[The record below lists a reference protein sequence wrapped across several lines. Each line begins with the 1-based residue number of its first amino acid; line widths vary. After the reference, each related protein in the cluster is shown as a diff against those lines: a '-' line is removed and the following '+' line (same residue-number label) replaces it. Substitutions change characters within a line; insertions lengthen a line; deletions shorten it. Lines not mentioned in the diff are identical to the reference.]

1 MGSRVQQNTKLLSI
15 AAFDHLD
22 LFRAEAFC
30 FSYARHSHTTYSIG
44 LIEAGL
50 SGNYYRGSTYL
61 APAQSIILMNPEEV
75 HTGYSAEEQLLTY
88 RMLYPSVRLMEQVA
102 SELHDNQQ
110 FPYFKVPVAQNQILA
125 RKFYEL
131 LHALEFS
138 KDQLNQQCLLVDVL
152 SLLIIQCGGGK
163 YRSIQSNQEHQ
174 AIGLIKQYLYEQYN
188 TNISLEQLAALT
200 NLNRSYLIRIFRR
213 TVGMPPYAYL
223 TQVRVEKAKMLLRQ
237 GMSAAETA
245 IAVGMADQS
254 HLNRHFK
261 RMVGVT
267 PGQYR
272 LSYFRE

>member
-15 AAFDHLD
+15 AEFDHLD
-22 LFRAEAFC
+22 LFHAEALC
-30 FSYARHSHTTYSIG
+30 FSYARHSHATYSIG

-50 SGNYYRGSTYL
+50 SGNYYRGATYL

-75 HTGYSAEEQLLTY
+75 HTGYSAEGQPLTY
-88 RMLYPSVRLMEQVA
+88 RMLYPSVALMEQVA
-102 SELHDNQQ
+102 GELHHDQQ

-125 RKFYEL
+125 ERFATL
-131 LHALEFS
+131 LYALEFS
-138 KDQLNQQCLLVDVL
+138 KDTLNQQCLLVDVL
-152 SLLIIQCGGGK
+152 SLIIIQCGGGK

-188 TNISLEQLAALT
+188 TNISLEQLVEIT
-200 NLNRSYLIRIFRR
+200 NLNRSYLIRVFRKA
-213 TVGMPPYAYL
+213 VGMPPYAYL

-237 GMSAAETA
+237 GISAAETA

-261 RMVGVT
+261 RIVGVT